1 MTFEDQVELLRT
13 RGMRIENSDHAK
25 HVLAR
30 LNYYRLSGYWY
41 PMRRY
46 DYATGTRCDDFV
58 EGASF
63 DLVVRLY
70 EFDERLRHDVFMEL
84 DRVEMAIRTMLG
96 YELGRFD
103 PFAYLDAKRLKI
115 PAQDPEKGWEH
126 DTWLGNYQDALERS
140 KEVFVTHHNEK
151 YGGELPIWAAVEVM
165 DWGML
170 SHLFGVSPDIVRN
183 RIAKQCALDASQ
195 LESWLYS
202 LNVVRNLAAHH
213 ARMFNRRYDVKPKLS
228 DDQRLNSGAWKRDST
243 FGLLSLI
250 QYLHRQLDLSPA
262 KRLPALLNTYPDNTV
277 VRLGS
282 TGAPPD
288 WSDLPLWKC

>member
-1 MTFEDQVELLRT
+1 
-13 RGMRIENSDHAK
+13 
-25 HVLAR
+25 
-30 LNYYRLSGYWY
+30 
-41 PMRRY
+41 
-46 DYATGTRCDDFV
+46 
-58 EGASF
+58 
-63 DLVVRLY
+63 
-70 EFDERLRHDVFMEL
+70 
-84 DRVEMAIRTMLG
+84 
-96 YELGRFD
+96 
-103 PFAYLDAKRLKI
+103 
-115 PAQDPEKGWEH
+115 
-126 DTWLGNYQDALERS
+126 
-140 KEVFVTHHNEK
+140 
-151 YGGELPIWAAVEVM
+151 M

-202 LNVVRNLAAHH
+202 LNVVCNLAAHH